1 MSSYT
6 SWVFLRVALAFV
18 LYHIIYTLTESYREE
33 SDRSLFQGLPWAST
47 VLSCIKSK
55 MALALRLDRHAVP
68 SVGLAFKRMQDCNDV
83 TNKRVN
89 MNVQLEGRPHFAF

>member
-1 MSSYT
+1 
-6 SWVFLRVALAFV
+6 
-18 LYHIIYTLTESYREE
+18 
-33 SDRSLFQGLPWAST
+33 
-47 VLSCIKSK
+47 

-89 MNVQLEGRPHFAF
+89 MNVRLEGRPHFAF